1 MPTKHFEHLTPIED
15 KPVTPQLSEPDAHV
29 EVVEDKGR
37 VRQARAGCSYI
48 PGDRDCRADD
58 HWRVRGNAV
67 RSALL
72 KTIAGLVTA
81 KGQLFVATA
90 DNDTGALTPPSGTG
104 MRSPAINASSNVWSY
119 PANLDAQID
128 AVAASKVTG
137 TLATARIPNLNASK
151 INAGTLGTGR
161 IPNLAASKITSGSF
175 ATARIPNLNANKIT
189 SGTLAAARLPS
200 INAAQVDGFSF
211 RQLTQAEYD
220 ALTPD
225 GNTFYAIVG

>member
-1 MPTKHFEHLTPIED
+1 MPTEHFEHLTPIED

-37 VRQARAGCSYI
+37 IVKRVRAVATFPVTVIAGQVI
-48 PGDRDCRADD
+48 TA
-58 HWRVRGNAV
+58 VRGNAV

-81 KGQLFVATA
+81 KGQIFVATA

-104 MRSPAINASSNVWSY
+104 MRSPAINASTNEWSY

-137 TLATARIPNLNASK
+137 LSTA
-151 INAGTLGTGR
+151 R
-161 IPNLAASKITSGSF
+161 IPNLAASHVRLVQYGSPEPQRLEDQRGD
-175 ATARIPNLNANKIT
+175 AGDRAHPEPGSLQDH
-189 SGTLAAARLPS
+189 GTLGGSHPEPERLE
-200 INAAQVDGFSF
+200 DHE
-211 RQLTQAEYD
+211 RD
-220 ALTPD
+220 A
-225 GNTFYAIVG
+225 